1 MSWEIPAQLFS
12 AAAVGGVGGVC
23 VGGVGSGGH
32 IYEESAF
39 MITKKNVVTTGEQK
53 KK

>member
-1 MSWEIPAQLFS
+1 ML
-12 AAAVGGVGGVC
+12 C
-23 VGGVGSGGH
+23 VWRGSGGH

-53 KK
+53 KKIVIAFKGKKMAQEKKI